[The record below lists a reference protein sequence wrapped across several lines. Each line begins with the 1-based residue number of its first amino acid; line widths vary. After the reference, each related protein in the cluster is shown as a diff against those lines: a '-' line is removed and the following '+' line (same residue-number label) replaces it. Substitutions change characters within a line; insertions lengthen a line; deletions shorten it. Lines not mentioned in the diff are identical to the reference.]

1 MGAYAVFWTV
11 MIATFAIRLYYE
23 WRKDHDQ

>member
-1 MGAYAVFWTV
+1 MKVYTVFWIV
-11 MIATFAIRLYYE
+11 MIAAFAIRLYYE

>member
-1 MGAYAVFWTV
+1 MKVYAAFWFV